1 MSYKIAV
8 VEDDKD
14 MNSLLVFILKSS
26 GFIVN
31 SYLNFQEAE
40 ANSKEKF
47 DLWLLDIMLGNESGF
62 ELFKLIKKNNQ
73 DMPVIFISARDKE
86 LDKIMGL
93 ELGSDDYITKPF
105 SKKELILRIN
115 NVLRR
120 ANSLKYNEGKEKKMY
135 LYDYLIDFNHMNVYY
150 KDSEIELTSKEYDL
164 LVFFIENM
172 DLLVTR
178 EKILRTLWD
187 YNYYGSERVVDDTI
201 RRLRKKMPDIEIETV
216 YGSGY
221 RMKKI

>member
-1 MSYKIAV
+1 MSYRIAV
-8 VEDDKD
+8 VEDDKN
-14 MNSLLVFILKSS
+14 MNSLLAFILKSS
-26 GFIVN
+26 GFVV
-31 SYLNFQEAE
+31 SSFLNFYDAE
-40 ANSKEKF
+40 ANSKERF
-47 DLWLLDIMLGNESGF
+47 DLWLLDIMLGNENGF
-62 ELFKLIKKNNQ
+62 ELFKIIKRNNQ

-120 ANSLKYNEGKEKKMY
+120 VSSSKYNEFKEKKIH
-135 LYDYLIDFNHMNVYY
+135 LKDYTIDINHMTVSYM
-150 KDSEIELTSKEYDL
+150 DSEIGLTSKEYDL
-164 LVFFIENM
+164 LVFFVENM